1 MQPNAPR
8 KHHTVTAGYPRRFAL
23 DKRIDVH
30 RGRTITRKGVRGVA
44 FQLDYW
50 GSPDVAANMEEW
62 LGKEEDRALDV
73 LSDLN
78 ARWPLRG
85 DDRGALS
92 IFMAIHVVR
101 TPAYGGLI
109 RHLGAR
115 ADEEI
120 LAENVA
126 ELWLTP
132 GEAGVYAELLRSDD
146 VHANTL
152 TRQARYIGSYLASMH
167 WSMVE
172 FDEPLITSDQPVVL
186 LPPVQ
191 APVTPATALMPAGL
205 AATFEGRFTLDPHHA
220 LVMSWDEDPTEPTVQ
235 GTYRQACN
243 INATLKA
250 QSMSEWYSRPGT
262 TPPFLMPPYLE
273 ERIYAISQELRPGY
287 SVERA
292 RASGRRQ
299 HAEGIINRM
308 VEGKHPGQMP
318 FAVLSVNE
326 D

>member
-1 MQPNAPR
+1 VPPNAPR
-8 KHHTVTAGYPRRFAL
+8 KHHTVTAGYLRRFAL

-30 RGRTITRKGVRGVA
+30 RGSTTTRKGVRGVA

-50 GSPDVAANMEEW
+50 GSPDVAANMEAW
-62 LGKEEDRALDV
+62 LGKQEDRALDV
-73 LSDLN
+73 LSDLIS
-78 ARWPLRG
+78 RWPLRG
-85 DDRGALS
+85 DDRGALA

-120 LAENVA
+120 LAENAA
-126 ELWLTP
+126 ELGLTP
-132 GEAGVYAELLRSDD
+132 EEAEVYAELLRGDD

-152 TRQARYIGSYLASMH
+152 TRQAHYIGSYLASMH

-172 FDEPLITSDQPVVL
+172 FDEPLITGDQPVVL

-191 APVTPATALMPAGL
+191 APVTPATAQMPGGL

-220 LVMSWDEDPTEPTVQ
+220 LVMSWDENPIEPMLQ
-235 GTYRQACN
+235 GTYRQACS
-243 INATLKA
+243 INAALKA
-250 QSMSEWYSRPGT
+250 QSMSEWYSQPGT
-262 TPPFLMPPYLE
+262 TPPFLMLPYLE

-299 HAEGIINRM
+299 HAEGIINEM